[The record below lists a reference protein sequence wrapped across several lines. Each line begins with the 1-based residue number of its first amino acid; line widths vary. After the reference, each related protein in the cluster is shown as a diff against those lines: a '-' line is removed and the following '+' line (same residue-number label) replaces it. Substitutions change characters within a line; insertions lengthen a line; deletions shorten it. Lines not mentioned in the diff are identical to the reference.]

1 MSSTMTSAIPSL
13 CIGYAL
19 DRCTSE
25 QVAEIFNYII
35 DDNQVENVT
44 MLDKTNHT
52 TQRPFKI
59 FFINFKR
66 SSPNLDSV
74 VKRIEED
81 GFIKVEYAAPWFWK
95 VTLAKKKEANIEEKE
110 DKPKG
115 PRIMGRD
122 E

>member
-1 MSSTMTSAIPSL
+1 MSSTTSAIPSL

-44 MLDKTNHT
+44 VLDKTNNT

-66 SSPNLDSV
+66 TSPNLESV

-81 GFIKVEYAAPWFWK
+81 GFIKVEYDAPWFWK
-95 VTLAKKKEANIEEKE
+95 VTLAKKKVEKVDKD

>member
-1 MSSTMTSAIPSL
+1 MSSTTSAIPSL

-19 DRCTSE
+19 DRCTPE

-44 MLDKTNHT
+44 MLDKTNHM
-52 TQRPFKI
+52 TQRPFKL

-66 SSPNLDSV
+66 TSPNLDSV

-81 GFIKVEYAAPWFWK
+81 GFIKVEYDAPWFWK
-95 VTLAKKKEANIEEKE
+95 VTLAKKKEVKD